1 VYQTALVGWV
11 ISQMEWI
18 ARRTPPPLRRK
29 LFDTLVPI
37 FSEYSQATVTNAL
50 REGNKGVT
58 AQRLSAAVAH
68 REYGSFVRTLSSRP
82 DSNNPVVSAAFHLRH
97 SGVRHTA
104 VLSGRYFRNMLQG
117 SRVRR
122 TVGHVGRFSR
132 EPRRQDVMFGLMVIQ
147 QRIRGMESRIG
158 ELEGRLVDIEHQ
170 ILELGVRPESRLGVD
185 EQGRNG
191 SLSLNR
197 LEDPVGRG

>member
-1 VYQTALVGWV
+1 
-11 ISQMEWI
+11 
-18 ARRTPPPLRRK
+18 
-29 LFDTLVPI
+29 LVPI
-37 FSEYSQATVTNAL
+37 FSKYSQGTVAKAL

-58 AQRLSAAVAH
+58 AQRLSAAVAK
-68 REYGSFVRTLSSRP
+68 REYGSFVRTLSSQP

-104 VLSGRYFRNMLQG
+104 VLSGRYVRNILQG
-117 SRVRR
+117 GRVSR
-122 TVGHVGRFSR
+122 TVGQLGRFR
-132 EPRRQDVMFGLMVIQ
+132 RNPRRQDVMFGLMVIQ
-147 QRIRGMESRIG
+147 QRLRGIESRMG

-170 ILELGVRPESRLGVD
+170 IVELGGRPQSRSGVD

-191 SLSLNR
+191 SPSLDR